1 MTVSEIE
8 RTDLVN
14 QLVATIG
21 KEPTETL
28 MKCILPDGREQ
39 LATKSDLAELQL
51 ATKSDLAELRGYVE
65 TSLAEL
71 RGYVETSLAELRGYV
86 ESALAKQTRLY
97 VATLAGFMLTIWA
110 TLLVQ
115 IVA

>member
-8 RTDLVN
+8 RTELVN
-14 QLVATIG
+14 HLVATIG

-39 LATKSDLAELQL
+39 LATNSDLAGLRL
-51 ATKSDLAELRGYVE
+51 ATNSDLAGLQFATKDDLKVLESSLRGEMAGLRGYVD
-65 TSLAEL
+65 
-71 RGYVETSLAELRGYV
+71 
-86 ESALAKQTRLY
+86 SALAKQTRLY
-97 VATLAGFMLTIWA
+97 IATMSGFMLTIWA

>member
-28 MKCILPDGREQ
+28 MKCILPDGRDQ
-39 LATKSDLAELQL
+39 LATKN
-51 ATKSDLAELRGYVE
+51 DLAELRGYVD
-65 TSLAEL
+65 
-71 RGYVETSLAELRGYV
+71 
-86 ESALAKQTRLY
+86 SALAKQTRLY
-97 VATLAGFMLTIWA
+97 IATMSGFMLTIWA